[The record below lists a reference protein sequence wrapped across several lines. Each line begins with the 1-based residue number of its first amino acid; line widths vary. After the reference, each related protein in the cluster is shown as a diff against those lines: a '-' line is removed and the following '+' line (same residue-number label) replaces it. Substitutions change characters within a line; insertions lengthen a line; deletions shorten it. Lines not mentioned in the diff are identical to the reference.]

1 MDGDVS
7 KPHYHHR
14 VPTANLV
21 HLRSSHGAITNS
33 RAELIPEAELL
44 KARKASLPPAEQPL
58 KRPAP
63 APAPAVKKEPAAAVA
78 TEKSS
83 ETPPADQK
91 AKANGHD
98 KAEEEKP
105 KSGKSS
111 ASKGSANIASM
122 FAKASSEKVGY
133 D

>member
-1 MDGDVS
+1 MGNC
-7 KPHYHHR
+7 
-14 VPTANLV
+14 VPAANLADP
-21 HLRSSHGAITNS
+21 RSSHGAITNS
-33 RAELIPEAELL
+33 RAELIPESELL
-44 KARKASLPPAEQPL
+44 KARRAAVPPAEQPL

-63 APAPAVKKEPAAAVA
+63 APAVKKEPAAAA
-78 TEKSS
+78 ASEKSS
-83 ETPPADQK
+83 ETPPANQK

-98 KAEEEKP
+98 RAEEEEKP
-105 KSGKSS
+105 KSGKSA